1 MSTPLHQFYD
11 SAQKW
16 ADQVSFLTKKEGSE
30 SFSPITWGELLD
42 QVIVLSDRLQK
53 MGGVR
58 GDSVA
63 ILSNTRYEW
72 TVIDLAVMAVGAV
85 TIPIYHTLSDDQIL
99 YILNHSKTKVLFIE
113 NHSLLEKI
121 SGIEGDLEA
130 LDQLVMIEDEKRDAA
145 ILSFSDILS
154 EKVEIDRSAFAKLI
168 QSVNPGDVATC
179 VYTSGTTG
187 EPKGVELTH
196 SNISAE
202 VEGLS
207 QIFSFDHSYI
217 GLLFLP
223 LAHVI
228 ARAMQFYQLSKG
240 FITAYAESI
249 DKLSE
254 NLIEVRPHFIV
265 VVPRILEK
273 IYEKVLEEV
282 DNGPRFRRFVFHRV
296 LNRGRYLSKQVR
308 KHQKISFLKRFQFFL
323 IRKLIFSKLVRKL
336 GGRLE
341 YIISGGAPLDK
352 GVAEFFHVAGLLT
365 LEGYGLTETI
375 AAITI
380 NRPNDFKFGTVGKPL
395 DGVLIKIADDG
406 EVVVKGPQ
414 VFRRYREPVQVDDCS
429 LTEDGWFSTGDI
441 GEFSRDGFLRLTGRK
456 KELIVTAGGKNVA
469 PQRVENIMRTS
480 PYISD
485 IVVYGD
491 RMKYLIAL
499 VTLNFENLERYAREH
514 GIAFEASSELAR
526 KDETYQL
533 IKSEIECKNR
543 HLARHE
549 TIKKFAVIEHDFSQE
564 RGELTPTLKLR
575 RGKIYQIYKSRID
588 AMYS

>member
-1 MSTPLHQFYD
+1 L
-11 SAQKW
+11 
-16 ADQVSFLTKKEGSE
+16 E

-42 QVIVLSDRLQK
+42 QVIALAERLQK
-53 MGGVR
+53 MGVVR

-72 TVIDLAVMAVGAV
+72 TVIDLAVMAIGAV
-85 TIPIYHTLSDDQIL
+85 TVPIYHTLSNDQIL

-113 NHSLLEKI
+113 DYSLLDKV
-121 SGIEGDLEA
+121 SGIEGGLEG
-130 LDQLVMIEDEKRDAA
+130 LDQLVMIEGDKRDAA
-145 ILSFSDILS
+145 ILSFSDLLS
-154 EKVEIDRSAFAKLI
+154 EKGKADRQTFADLI
-168 QSVNPGDVATC
+168 QSVNPSDVATC

-196 SNISAE
+196 ANILAE

-207 QIFSFDHSYI
+207 QIFTFDHSHI

-249 DKLSE
+249 DRLSE

-273 IYEKVLEEV
+273 IYERVLKEVEE
-282 DNGPRFRRFVFHRV
+282 GPRFRRFLFHRV
-296 LNRGRYLSKQVR
+296 LNHGRRLSKQVR
-308 KHQKISFLKRFQFFL
+308 KHQKISFLKRFRLFL

-352 GVAEFFHVAGLLT
+352 GVAEFFHVADLLT

-395 DGVLIKIADDG
+395 EGVSIKIADDG

-414 VFRRYREPVQVDDCS
+414 VFRSYREPFDEDGS
-429 LTEDGWFSTGDI
+429 LLTEDGWFCTGDI

-456 KELIVTAGGKNVA
+456 KELIVTASGKNVA
-469 PQRVENIMRTS
+469 PQRVENVMRSS

-499 VTLNFENLERYAREH
+499 VTLNLENLERYAGEH
-514 GIAFEASSELAR
+514 GIAYGTPSELAR
-526 KDETYQL
+526 KDETYEL
-533 IKSEIECKNR
+533 IKLEIECKNR
-543 HLARHE
+543 QLARHE
-549 TIKKFAVIEHDFSQE
+549 TIKKFAIIDHDFSQE

-575 RGKIYQIYKSRID
+575 RGKIYQMYKSRID